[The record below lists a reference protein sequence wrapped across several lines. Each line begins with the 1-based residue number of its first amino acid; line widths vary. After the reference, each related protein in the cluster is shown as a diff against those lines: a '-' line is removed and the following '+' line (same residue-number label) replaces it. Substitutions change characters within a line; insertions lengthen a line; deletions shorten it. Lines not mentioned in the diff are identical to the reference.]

1 MRNKINQCILKLKF
15 NQPLNQKIEAK
26 DLRGA
31 IANRNRDKSL
41 FHQHKANGDP
51 IYKYPLVQYKIIKGE
66 GFLVGLN
73 EGAKAITSLEILKE
87 EFELCGEK
95 YMLLQNELKFHSN
108 LIEIKKKFLPYHFF
122 SPWLALN
129 EKNYERYKDSN
140 SREQIQ
146 LLKKI
151 LIGNILSM
159 AKGLEYVVTAE
170 IKVQNLRLKIQDVKV
185 KDIKMIGFTGDFEVN
200 FNLPDYIGLGKM
212 VSRGFGTI
220 KKLNN
225 QEKK

>member
-1 MRNKINQCILKLKF
+1 MKNKINQCIFWLKF
-15 NQPLNQKIEAK
+15 SQPLNQKIGAK

-31 IANRNRDKSL
+31 IADRNRDKSL
-41 FHQHKANGDP
+41 FHQHTANGDP

-66 GFLVGLN
+66 AFLVGLN
-73 EGAKAITSLEILKE
+73 EGAKAITSLEILRE

-95 YMLLQNELKFHSN
+95 YILLQNELKFYSTVFEMN
-108 LIEIKKKFLPYHFF
+108 KKFLPFYFF

-129 EKNYERYKDSN
+129 EKNYKRYKDSN
-140 SREQIQ
+140 LRDQIQ

-151 LIGNILSM
+151 LIGNILSI
-159 AKGLEYVVTAE
+159 AKGLDLVVTEE
-170 IKVQNLRLKIQDVKV
+170 IKIQNLRLKVQDVKV
-185 KDIKMIGFTGDFEVN
+185 KDIKMIGFTGYFEVN

-220 KKLNN
+220 KQLK
-225 QEKK
+225 E

>member
-1 MRNKINQCILKLKF
+1 MRNKISQCILRLKF
-15 NQPLNQKIEAK
+15 NQPLSQKIEAK

-41 FHQHKANGDP
+41 FHQHTANGDP

-66 GFLVGLN
+66 GFLIGLN
-73 EGAKAITSLEILKE
+73 EGAKAITILEILKE
-87 EFELCGEK
+87 EFKLCGEK
-95 YMLLQNELKFHSN
+95 YMLLQNELKFHST
-108 LIEIKKKFLPYHFF
+108 LIEINKEFLAYHFF

-140 SREQIQ
+140 LQEQIQ

-159 AKGLEYVVTAE
+159 AKGLEYVVTEE

-185 KDIKMIGFTGDFEVN
+185 KDIKMIGFIGDFEVN

-212 VSRGFGTI
+212 VSHGFGTI
-220 KKLNN
+220 KKINN
-225 QEKK
+225 